1 MVVISA
7 NSAICIGARAS
18 LDWSLS
24 WCLCTTLF
32 QTIAFSPSYYSCM
45 SSPQVDDSFSCTVC
59 VQTSFSSFRYVF
71 IPVCT
76 SSSVAAAD
84 CETRV
89 VATRGRQRVH
99 RSHWLLVVADINRQ
113 SVAVL
118 DSAPN
123 AAVDRRYVNLFQ

>member
-1 MVVISA
+1 
-7 NSAICIGARAS
+7 
-18 LDWSLS
+18 
-24 WCLCTTLF
+24 
-32 QTIAFSPSYYSCM
+32 M
-45 SSPQVDDSFSCTVC
+45 SSQVDDSLRCTVC

-76 SSSVAAAD
+76 SSPVAAAD

-89 VATRGRQRVH
+89 VATCGHQCVH
-99 RSHWLLVVADINRQ
+99 RSHWLLIVADITKQ

-118 DSAPN
+118 DMAPN